1 MLAQELQICT
11 QQYEMPIDIKL
22 LISSS
27 SARVS
32 SVILILDGKLA
43 IYIDSREEDG
53 RRRRTPISFQFVDRF
68 RRFVRLRMF

>member
-43 IYIDSREEDG
+43 IYIDSREDEHQLVSNLWIAFAALFD
-53 RRRRTPISFQFVDRF
+53 
-68 RRFVRLRMF
+68 